1 MSFTIYVRM
10 KKSGKGMCKE
20 FAPTPFEV
28 GQRPETLGELLT
40 ALTELG
46 VKDYNARKDEGQ
58 ILPFLTREEIAGQ
71 ALSGKVSFGVHNG
84 GTADPAK
91 AVENTLQCF
100 EDGIYRVFA
109 GEEELTEL
117 DGEILWKED
126 LVFTL
131 IRLTMLSG

>member
-1 MSFTIYVRM
+1 MLFRS
-10 KKSGKGMCKE
+10 
-20 FAPTPFEV
+20 
-28 GQRPETLGELLT
+28 
-40 ALTELG
+40 
-46 VKDYNARKDEGQ
+46 
-58 ILPFLTREEIAGQ
+58 REEIAGQ